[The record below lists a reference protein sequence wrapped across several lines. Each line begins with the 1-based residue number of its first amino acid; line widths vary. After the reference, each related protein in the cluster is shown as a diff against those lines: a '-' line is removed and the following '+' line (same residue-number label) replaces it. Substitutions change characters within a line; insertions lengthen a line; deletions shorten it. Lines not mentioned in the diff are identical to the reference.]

1 MTVSNTN
8 FCVITPLANEANGL
22 MKLVEILSKTLDQ
35 IGSGN
40 VCFIVDTASKDNTLE
55 ICQQIAYKDPR
66 FKVIWAPENKNV
78 VDAYMRGYKEVSYS
92 YDYVIEMDAGLSH
105 DPTALPQFMEKIK
118 EGYDIVYGS
127 RFVKGGKISNAPLSR
142 FILSKGGTLLAGLLL
157 GIRMHDMTSGY
168 IAMKRE
174 VAQRFAQYELRSKG
188 HFYQTEMRYLLRN
201 YSSVEIPIHYQSPSK
216 RVSSSSIKNSFSV
229 LFFYFKKRLTGKSIA
244 I

>member
-55 ICQQIAYKDPR
+55 ICQQIANEDPR

-78 VDAYMRGYKEVSYS
+78 VDAYMRGYKEVCNE

-105 DPTALPQFMEKIK
+105 DPKALPDFLNTIIQ
-118 EGYDIVYGS
+118 GYDIVYGS
-127 RFVKGGKISNAPLSR
+127 RFMRGGKISNAPASR
-142 FILSKGGTLLAGLLL
+142 LFLSKGGTILASVLL
-157 GIRMHDMTSGY
+157 GTYMYDMTSGY
-168 IAMKRE
+168 IAMRGE
-174 VAQRFAQYELRSKG
+174 IAQRFVAYNLRSKG
-188 HFYQTEMRYLLRN
+188 HFYQTEMRYLLRK
-201 YSSVEIPIHYQSPSK
+201 YKSTEIPIHYQSPSK
-216 RVSSSSIKNSFSV
+216 RVSSNSIINSFSV
-229 LFFYFKKRLTGKSIA
+229 LFFYFRRRITGRSIS